1 MRFPVTV
8 HRPRLGPREFTVIR
22 PARPPEHALLVED
35 DRFLNAYVD
44 RPAAG
49 LIGGPWG
56 LAATSPRALVHVPL
70 RRAGDSGDAGARRL
84 DLVLLHHS
92 LQFAPSRWKELRGRL
107 GAGHRRTVTVCTDR
121 PEIDWE
127 ALHHAENRDLFHQHV
142 HAETL
147 FVTGSARAFRETAGH
162 FHDVAAHGP
171 GHTADNRH
179 YCAQLGH
186 GDDSAR
192 DIHIEYSD
200 AWAGEAAPR

>member
-1 MRFPVTV
+1 MHFPVTV

-22 PARPPEHALLVED
+22 PARPPERALLVED
-35 DRFLNAYVD
+35 DWFLNAYVD
-44 RPAAG
+44 RHAAR
-49 LIGGPWG
+49 LIGGLWG

-70 RRAGDSGDAGARRL
+70 RRAGAPGDAGTRRL

-107 GAGHRRTVTVCTDR
+107 GAGHRRTVTVSTAR

-147 FVTGSARAFRETAGH
+147 FVTGSAKAFRETAGH

-171 GHTADNRH
+171 GHTADRH
-179 YCAQLGH
+179 YCARLHH

-192 DIHIEYSD
+192 EIHIEYGD
-200 AWAGEAAPR
+200 AWAGDVASR